1 MTDDGVRTS
10 WLRRLVGGGEPR
22 DRAELVEELREAG
35 RRGLIEADALSML
48 EGVLEVADLQV
59 RDIMV
64 PRSQMVVLD
73 REDPPEKLLPVIVES
88 GHSRFPVIG
97 EDRDQVVGILLAKDL
112 LRYFGEGGSAE
123 FDMREV
129 LRPAVF
135 VPESKRLNVLLK
147 EFRVSRNHMAVVV
160 DEYGGVSG
168 LVTIEDV
175 IEEIV
180 GDIADEYDIEEDQT
194 IRRDAERQ
202 FTVHAL
208 ARIEDFNEFFGT
220 RFSDEE
226 FDTIGGLVMHQFGR
240 LPKRGEAVTIDGF
253 DFKVLRSDRRRID
266 LLRVTSPS
274 DVRPVEAADCS
285 PCRRHP
291 WQRWRDATAPGS
303 PLPRERP
310 VRCLS
315 RPPSS
320 SRWWSPARRSCSCS
334 GTRRRHAGRPG
345 WGSATPRASS
355 CPAPTGSTPRSTSSA
370 RRRSG
375 WPCS

>member
-274 DVRPVEAADCS
+274 DVPPAEATD
-285 PCRRHP
+285 
-291 WQRWRDATAPGS
+291 
-303 PLPRERP
+303 
-310 VRCLS
+310 
-315 RPPSS
+315 
-320 SRWWSPARRSCSCS
+320 
-334 GTRRRHAGRPG
+334 
-345 WGSATPRASS
+345 
-355 CPAPTGSTPRSTSSA
+355 
-370 RRRSG
+370 
-375 WPCS
+375 

>member
-1 MTDDGVRTS
+1 MTDEGARTS
-10 WLRRLVGGGEPR
+10 WFRRLVGGGEPR
-22 DRAELVEELREAG
+22 DRAELVEELHEAG
-35 RRGLIEADALSML
+35 RRGLIEAEALSMI

-73 REDPPEKLLPVIVES
+73 RDDPPEKLLPVIVES

-202 FTVHAL
+202 LTVHAL

-220 RFSDEE
+220 QFSDEE

-240 LPKRGEAVTIDGF
+240 LPKRGESVSIDGF
-253 DFKVLRSDRRRID
+253 EFKVLRADRRRID

-274 DVRPVEAADCS
+274 DVPPAEAA
-285 PCRRHP
+285 
-291 WQRWRDATAPGS
+291 G
-303 PLPRERP
+303 
-310 VRCLS
+310 
-315 RPPSS
+315 
-320 SRWWSPARRSCSCS
+320 
-334 GTRRRHAGRPG
+334 
-345 WGSATPRASS
+345 
-355 CPAPTGSTPRSTSSA
+355 
-370 RRRSG
+370 
-375 WPCS
+375 